1 MKKIKV
7 VAMFVLT
14 GLILTSCGSDDS
26 GPTTPATINA
36 KWNRTRTVS
45 QVTGGS
51 PVSTPYNDNVTG
63 CTKNYIEFATPN
75 VYNDVV
81 YFSQGGTC
89 SSNTNAGTWTKSDDV
104 LTIVN
109 GGNLSGRYDIKK
121 LTSTE
126 LNIES
131 ETTAAGV
138 TTTTTVYFTKA
149 AQ

>member
-1 MKKIKV
+1 
-7 VAMFVLT
+7 
-14 GLILTSCGSDDS
+14 
-26 GPTTPATINA
+26 
-36 KWNRTRTVS
+36 
-45 QVTGGS
+45 
-51 PVSTPYNDNVTG
+51 
-63 CTKNYIEFATPN
+63 
-75 VYNDVV
+75 VV